1 MRTAETL
8 SRMNRRALFQGVGAG
23 AAMAALATAGSATVL
38 RSALAQDATPV
49 VGGRLVQGLEVDLQ
63 SMNPILALD
72 GFSEVVWSNF
82 YLRLLDLDPETGE
95 AIPGLA
101 ESFESSADGTTITF
115 VLRNGLLWN
124 DGEPFT
130 GADYQY
136 TVEAIARSQLS
147 FRKNLVMD
155 IAGAQEYVEGATDTI
170 SGLTVS
176 DDGKTITIQ
185 LTQPQCAARDN
196 LGTGLGG
203 ILPKH
208 HFITEW
214 DNRTTDASTNIDSSQ
229 FNMAP
234 PASMGPFVLTEFR
247 PGVDV
252 SMTRNENY
260 YRGAPLLE
268 EQIIRIYADAAAVKA
283 ALLGGELSFARVAAA
298 DVEEVQ
304 ASGQPLEF
312 LQQPGVDDYNF
323 IGWNTA
329 SESAPWL
336 GSKEVRQAL
345 MYGLDRQALVDQI
358 HRGFA
363 QVVNAPIIPGS
374 WAYDGEGLNAYEYD
388 PARAAE
394 LLDQAGSTMGDDGV
408 RLWSDGQP
416 MSIIINGV
424 AGATALGPV
433 VEVAQQQYGEL
444 GIAIEPNLTA
454 FPAFVEAASPMNPDL
469 QGTIFGFT
477 PDPEVQYNIWHSSG
491 QGPGGLNFV
500 HYENAAVDEALTAAR
515 VGPDC
520 SIESRKE
527 AFTTFNQ
534 QVNEDVPYTF
544 LFLRDLL
551 YFSDESLRNFQVNRY
566 NPAVLQNVEEWWIA
580 PE

>member
-1 MRTAETL
+1 MSPAETTQRL
-8 SRMNRRALFQGVGAG
+8 NRRTLIQGVGAG
-23 AAMAALATAGSATVL
+23 AATVALATVGQSTVL
-38 RSALAQDATPV
+38 RTTRAQEAEPV
-49 VGGRLVQGLEVDLQ
+49 AGGRIVQGLEVDLQ
-63 SMNPILALD
+63 SMNPIIAFD

-82 YLRLLDLDPETGE
+82 YLRLLDVDPETG
-95 AIPGLA
+95 AAVPGLA
-101 ESFESSADGTTITF
+101 ESAEASDDGAAIVFT
-115 VLRNGLLWN
+115 LRDDLLWS

-136 TVEAIARSQLS
+136 TVEAIARSQVS

-155 IAGAQEYVEGATDTI
+155 IAGAKEYAEGATDAI

-176 DDGKTITIQ
+176 DDGKTITVE
-185 LTQPQCAARDN
+185 LAQPLCAARDN
-196 LGTGLGG
+196 MGTGLGG
-203 ILPKH
+203 ILPRH

-214 DNRTTDASTNIDSSQ
+214 DNRTTDTSTNIDESQ
-229 FNMAP
+229 FNLAP
-234 PASMGPFVLTEFR
+234 PASMGPFVLKEFR

-252 SMTRNENY
+252 TMTRNENY
-260 YRGAPLLE
+260 YLGAPLIE
-268 EQIIRIYADAAAVKA
+268 EQIVKIYADAAAVKA
-283 ALLGGELSFARVAAA
+283 AFLGGELSFARVSAA

-304 ASGQPLEF
+304 QSDRPLTF

-345 MYGLDRQALVDQI
+345 MYGLNRQALVDQI
-358 HRGFA
+358 HLGFA
-363 QVVNAPIIPGS
+363 QVVNSPITQGW
-374 WAYDGEGLNAYEYD
+374 WAYDGDGLNPYEFD
-388 PARAAE
+388 PERAAE

-408 RLWSDGQP
+408 RLWSDGTP
-416 MSIIINGV
+416 MRITLNGV

-433 VEVAQQQYGEL
+433 VEVAQQQYAEL
-444 GIAIEPNLTA
+444 GITIEPNLTA
-454 FPAFVEAASPMNPDL
+454 FPAFVEAATPLNPDL

-477 PDPEVQYNIWHSSG
+477 PDPEVAYNIWHSSG
-491 QGPGGLNFV
+491 QGEGGLNFV

-520 SIESRKE
+520 DIESRKA
-527 AFTTFNQ
+527 AFTTFNK

-551 YFSDESLRNFQVNRY
+551 YFSDESLQNFQVNRF
-566 NPAVLQNVEEWWIA
+566 NTALLPNIEQWWIK
-580 PE
+580 PS